1 MQKTCSTHDDDK
13 CSSTLDT
20 YESGMLLGLSAVFT
34 VRVIIAT

>member
-1 MQKTCSTHDDDK
+1 MQKTCSTHDDDE